1 MESKVEMTLEE
12 YTNIIKENE
21 RLKCMLHDCTRQLF
35 NKLKDAV
42 KGYAID
48 KFTKEECDKSIVM
61 ESDKL
66 IDKYGY
72 TYSFTDACREFPCFS
87 RDEVEK
93 TYGDIIRNKI
103 RKRIEELEGD

>member
-35 NKLKDAV
+35 NKLKDGV

-48 KFTKEECDKSIVM
+48 RLTKEECDKDILM

-66 IDKYGY
+66 IDKYGFTY
-72 TYSFTDACREFPCFS
+72 TFTDAYREFPCFS

-93 TYGDIIRNKI
+93 TYADIIRNKI
-103 RKRIEELEGD
+103 QERVEELEGD